1 MILLS
6 LLAATA
12 APAATDAS
20 AKPAVVISDDMR
32 CVTMFLLAA
41 GSSKV
46 DEQAGAVADAL
57 YFMGKSDGRSPDA
70 ELAPQTS
77 ALINSP
83 DYFSKQLPADAE
95 RCTKEVDTMSQRLDS
110 LGKALDALSKAAQ
123 TARLRAPQPP
133 AAEIPAA
140 KLDAGR

>member
-6 LLAATA
+6 LLAAA
-12 APAATDAS
+12 AEPAIS
-20 AKPAVVISDDMR
+20 PAPPVVISDDMR

-41 GSSKV
+41 GSSKAE
-46 DEQAGAVADAL
+46 EQAGAVADAL
-57 YFMGKSDGRSPDA
+57 YFMGKSDGRAPDA

-95 RCTKEVDTMSQRLDS
+95 RCTKEVETMSQRLDS

-123 TARLRAPQPP
+123 VAKAQATD
-133 AAEIPAA
+133 IPVA
-140 KLDAGR
+140 KPESGK

>member
-6 LLAATA
+6 LLAAA
-12 APAATDAS
+12 AEPAATIAPAS
-20 AKPAVVISDDMR
+20 APVAISDDMR

-41 GSSKV
+41 GSSKGE
-46 DEQAGAVADAL
+46 EQTGAVADAL
-57 YFMGKSDGRSPDA
+57 YFMGKSDGRAPDA

-83 DYFSKQLPADAE
+83 DYFEKQLPADAE
-95 RCTKEVDTMSQRLDS
+95 RCTKEVETMSQRLDS

-123 TARLRAPQPP
+123 PVTPP
-133 AAEIPAA
+133 AAKSSVA
-140 KLDAGR
+140 KPEPGR

>member
-6 LLAATA
+6 LLAAA
-12 APAATDAS
+12 AEPAIS
-20 AKPAVVISDDMR
+20 PAPPVVISDDMR

-41 GSSKV
+41 GSSKAE
-46 DEQAGAVADAL
+46 EQAGAVADAL
-57 YFMGKSDGRSPDA
+57 YFMGKSDGRAPDA

-95 RCTKEVDTMSQRLDS
+95 RCTKEVETMSQRLDS

-123 TARLRAPQPP
+123 VAKAQATD
-133 AAEIPAA
+133 IPVA
-140 KLDAGR
+140 KPEAGK

>member
-6 LLAATA
+6 LLAAA
-12 APAATDAS
+12 AEPATS
-20 AKPAVVISDDMR
+20 PAPPVVISDDMR

-41 GSSKV
+41 GSSKAE
-46 DEQAGAVADAL
+46 EQAGAVADAL
-57 YFMGKSDGRSPDA
+57 YFMGKSDGRAPDA

-95 RCTKEVDTMSQRLDS
+95 RCTKEVEVMSQRLDS

-123 TARLRAPQPP
+123 VAKAQ
-133 AAEIPAA
+133 AADIPVA
-140 KLDAGR
+140 KPEAGK

>member
-6 LLAATA
+6 LLAAA
-12 APAATDAS
+12 AEPATS
-20 AKPAVVISDDMR
+20 PALPVVISDDMR

-41 GSSKV
+41 GSSKAE
-46 DEQAGAVADAL
+46 EQAGAVADAL
-57 YFMGKSDGRSPDA
+57 YFMGKSDGRAPDA

-95 RCTKEVDTMSQRLDS
+95 RCTKEVETMSQRLDS

-123 TARLRAPQPP
+123 VAKAQATD
-133 AAEIPAA
+133 IPVA
-140 KLDAGR
+140 KPEAGK

>member
-6 LLAATA
+6 LLAAA
-12 APAATDAS
+12 AEPASPAS
-20 AKPAVVISDDMR
+20 SPVAISDDMR

-41 GSSKV
+41 GSSKAE
-46 DEQAGAVADAL
+46 EQAGAVADAL

-83 DYFSKQLPADAE
+83 DYFEKQLPADAE
-95 RCTKEVDTMSQRLDS
+95 RCTKEVETMSQRLDS
-110 LGKALDALSKAAQ
+110 LGKALDALSKTAQ
-123 TARLRAPQPP
+123 TVTPP
-133 AAEIPAA
+133 AAKPSVA
-140 KLDAGR
+140 KPEAGR

>member
-6 LLAATA
+6 LLAAA
-12 APAATDAS
+12 AEPATS
-20 AKPAVVISDDMR
+20 PALPVVISDDMR

-46 DEQAGAVADAL
+46 EEQAGAVADAL
-57 YFMGKSDGRSPDA
+57 YFMGKSDGRAPDA

-95 RCTKEVDTMSQRLDS
+95 RCTKEVETMSQRLDS

-123 TARLRAPQPP
+123 VAKAQATD
-133 AAEIPAA
+133 IPVA
-140 KLDAGR
+140 KPESGK